1 MKHLVVVAAT
11 DYDDLITFSVIHRQ
25 KELLYGRL
33 RWKWF
38 DKNNG
43 ERVDIIVNCY
53 QRPIS
58 GERFD
63 NHPIE
68 GYYEAIVKANEWLG
82 NKREQIED
90 EFIKKAIYRAIPDG
104 KVIGR
109 IINI

>member
-11 DYDDLITFSVIHRQ
+11 DEYDLITFSVIHKQ

-38 DKNNG
+38 GDSCDG
-43 ERVDIIVNCY
+43 RVDITVNCY
-53 QRPIS
+53 QRPQS

-63 NHPIE
+63 STIS
-68 GYYEAIVKANEWLG
+68 GYYEAIVKADDWLG

-90 EFIKKAIYRAIPDG
+90 EFIKKAIYRAIPDS